1 MAMGDPEQASAV
13 QDHYPDD
20 FSHCYGCGRLN
31 AHGLH
36 VRSFREGDHVV
47 ARFVPAAHHIA
58 MPGFVYGGLVA
69 SLIDCHAMGAAA
81 AEAER
86 RAGREI
92 GERPS
97 PRFVTAVLHVEYLRP
112 TPLGP
117 ALDLRA
123 RIRESTERKTW
134 VDVEVRAGGEI
145 TVRGEV
151 LAVPL
156 PANMR
161 RA

>member
-1 MAMGDPEQASAV
+1 MAMSDPPKATAV

-31 AHGLH
+31 THGLH
-36 VRSFREGDHVV
+36 VRSFREGDDMV
-47 ARFVPAAHHIA
+47 ARFVPGPHHMA

-69 SLIDCHAMGAAA
+69 SLVDCHAMAAA
-81 AEAER
+81 AAAAER
-86 RAGREI
+86 RAGHEI
-92 GERPS
+92 GERPA
-97 PRFVTAVLHVEYLRP
+97 PRYVTAVLQVEYLRP

-117 ALDLRA
+117 ELHLRA
-123 RIRESTERKTW
+123 RVREASERKTR
-134 VDVEVRAGGEI
+134 VDVEVSARGEV
-145 TVRGEV
+145 TARGEV

-156 PANMR
+156 PASMR

>member
-1 MAMGDPEQASAV
+1 MGDPPKVTAV

-36 VRSFREGDHVV
+36 VRSFREGADLV
-47 ARFVPAAHHIA
+47 ARFVPAPHHMA

-69 SLIDCHAMGAAA
+69 SLVDCHAMAAAA

-86 RAGREI
+86 RAGHEI
-92 GERPS
+92 GERAA
-97 PRFVTAVLHVEYLRP
+97 PRYVTAALQVEYLRP

-117 ALDLRA
+117 ELDLRA
-123 RIRESTERKTW
+123 RVREASERKTRIE
-134 VDVEVRAGGEI
+134 VEVRAGGEL

-156 PANMR
+156 PATMR